1 MTGTPDLPGIP
12 TYGLEPGHPTPGWPT
27 LLRPPIAQRQPGG
40 TGILTCFP
48 SPTLLSLGL
57 GVD

>member
-1 MTGTPDLPGIP
+1 MPLFVLSLAIQYPSK
-12 TYGLEPGHPTPGWPT
+12 PT
-27 LLRPPIAQRQPGG
+27 LLRHPIAQTLTNG

-48 SPTLLSLGL
+48 SPTPTGLGL